1 MISHVGIVV
10 RWIQVYVYL
19 TYGHWEPMQRPPPI
33 YPASEQ
39 EHHQGPLCVF
49 I

>member
-1 MISHVGIVV
+1 MWVLLYDGYKYTSTLHMA
-10 RWIQVYVYL
+10 
-19 TYGHWEPMQRPPPI
+19 HWEPMQRLPPI

-39 EHHQGPLCVF
+39 EHHQGPLCVL